1 MVRHDAQK
9 IKDRR
14 LELDLTQAE
23 VSVRANLTIATI
35 SQIENNHKLYI
46 KPDTMEALTKALRC
60 SPTDLT
66 R

>member
-9 IKDRR
+9 IRERR
-14 LELDLTQAE
+14 LELGLTQEE
-23 VSVRANLTIATI
+23 VSRRAKLTIATI
-35 SQIENNHKLYI
+35 SQIENHHKLYI

-60 SPTDLT
+60 NPIDLT

>member
-1 MVRHDAQK
+1 MVRHDGQK

-23 VSVRANLTIATI
+23 LSARAKLTIATI
-35 SQIENNHKLYI
+35 SQIENHHKLYI
-46 KPDTMEALTKALRC
+46 KPDTMEALAGALRC
-60 SPTDLT
+60 ETVALT